1 MRMRGD
7 ILQQKGVRGM
17 TFWTGLLLIVA
28 GGAMQG
34 SFTIP
39 QKFLR
44 GWAWEAGWLL
54 YSVAAMIVFPW
65 ILVAA
70 IVPRPME
77 VYAGA
82 GLASVSL
89 AALFGAGW
97 GIGSV
102 LFGLGVAQIGTAL
115 AFAIIISLTA
125 AVGSIVPL
133 AVLHPGQLAT
143 GRGAVLFLGLAIVIA
158 GVALCSKAGMIKE
171 TALYR
176 KKTGAFARGLAI
188 CIASGITSPMFNFSI
203 AFGDPISREA
213 ARLGANPANASI
225 AIIAV
230 AVSSGFIINAGYCVY
245 LLARNKS
252 WHTPRAGGLLLTMLM
267 GFLWMFG
274 MFFYGIGQT
283 RLGLYGPVLGWPLF
297 MTVIVLV
304 ANLWGVLTGEWQG
317 AGRKAYRYLI
327 AGNALMILALVVIA
341 RGGQG

>member
-1 MRMRGD
+1 M
-7 ILQQKGVRGM
+7 LQQEGVRDM
-17 TFWTGLLLIVA
+17 TFWTGLLLILA

-44 GWAWEAGWLL
+44 GSAWEAGWLL
-54 YSVAAMIVFPW
+54 YSIAGMVLFPW
-65 ILVAA
+65 LLVAA
-70 IVPRPME
+70 IVPHPLE
-77 VYAGA
+77 VYANVGFA
-82 GLASVSL
+82 PLGL

-102 LFGLGVAQIGTAL
+102 LFGLGVARIGTAL

-133 AVLHPGQLAT
+133 AVLHPDQLAT
-143 GRGAVLFLGLAIVIA
+143 GRGAMLFLGLAIVIA
-158 GVALCSKAGMIKE
+158 GVALCSKAGMLKE
-171 TALYR
+171 TALYS
-176 KKTGAFARGLAI
+176 KKTGTFARGLAI
-188 CIASGITSPMFNFSI
+188 CIASGLTSPMFNFSI

-230 AVSSGFIINAGYCVY
+230 AVSSGFLINGGYCIY
-245 LLARNKS
+245 LLARNRSWKS
-252 WHTPRAGGLLLTMLM
+252 PGAAGLLLTLLM

-283 RLGLYGPVLGWPLF
+283 RIGQYGPVLGWPLF

-304 ANLWGVLTGEWQG
+304 ANLWGILTGEWRG
-317 AGRKAYRYLI
+317 AGRKTFRYLA
-327 AGNALMILALVVIA
+327 AGNALMIVALVVIA

>member
-1 MRMRGD
+1 
-7 ILQQKGVRGM
+7 M
-17 TFWTGLLLIVA
+17 TFWTGLLLILA

-34 SFTIP
+34 SFTVP

-54 YSVAAMIVFPW
+54 YSIAGMVLLPW
-65 ILVAA
+65 LLVAA
-70 IVPRPME
+70 IVPHPLA
-77 VYAGA
+77 VYA
-82 GLASVSL
+82 SVGFAPVAL

-97 GIGSV
+97 GVGSV
-102 LFGLGVAQIGTAL
+102 LFGLGVARIGTAL

-143 GRGAVLFLGLAIVIA
+143 ARGAMLFLGLAIVIA
-158 GVALCSKAGMIKE
+158 GVALCSKAGMLKE
-171 TALYR
+171 AALYQ
-176 KKTGAFARGLAI
+176 KKTGNFARGLAI
-188 CIASGITSPMFNFSI
+188 CIASGVTSPMFNFSI

-213 ARLGANPANASI
+213 ARAGANPINASI

-230 AVSSGFIINAGYCVY
+230 AVSSGFLINAGYCAY
-245 LLARNKS
+245 LLARNAS
-252 WHTPRAGGLLLTMLM
+252 WRAPGAAGLLLTFVM
-267 GFLWMFG
+267 GFLWIFG
-274 MFFYGIGQT
+274 MFFYGIGQA
-283 RLGLYGPVLGWPLF
+283 RLGQYGPVLGWPLF

-317 AGRKAYRYLI
+317 AGHRAMRYLV
-327 AGNALMILALVVIA
+327 AGNALMIAALVVIA